1 MNGDEP
7 VSPVEDGTVPDPRL
21 ERDAE
26 IAAAWVGG
34 VSREHNATIHLAEYD
49 PDWPRRYERLAAL
62 VRAALGDRVRRL
74 EHVGS
79 TSVPGLIAKPKIDL
93 VLAVPDS
100 TDEAAY
106 VPDLEAAGFRLRI
119 CEPDW
124 FEHRTFGRDDEE
136 TNLHVFTVG
145 CTEIDEMTG
154 FRDWLRA
161 NDDDRERYAAAKR
174 ELGARRWRYVQ
185 HYADAKGEVVARI
198 KGRMR
203 AAAGLR

>member
-7 VSPVEDGTVPDPRL
+7 VSPVEDGTVPDAQR

-34 VSREHNATIHLAEYD
+34 VSRDHNATIHLAEYD
-49 PDWPRRYERLAAL
+49 PDWPRRYGRLATL

-100 TDEAAY
+100 PDEAAY
-106 VPDLEAAGFRLRI
+106 VPELEAAGFRLVIR
-119 CEPDW
+119 EPDW
-124 FEHRTFGRDDEE
+124 YQHRTLVRDDEE
-136 TNLHVFTVG
+136 TNLHVFTDG
-145 CTEIDEMTG
+145 CPEIDEMVG

-161 NDDDRERYAAAKR
+161 HDDDRERYAAAKR

-185 HYADAKGEVVARI
+185 HYADAKREVVTAI
-198 KGRMR
+198 KARMR
-203 AAAGLR
+203 AGTA